1 MDNGGSNII
10 VTLDFSKAFD
20 RVWHEGLLSKLPS
33 YGISGQLL
41 TWMTNYLSNRSQY
54 VVYRGSSSNT
64 LPITAGVPQGSVLG
78 PTLFLLSIN
87 DLPSTCRN
95 TIYMYAD
102 DCTLNRPVDSNETL
116 DQAVSS
122 LQQDLDALSE
132 WATSNKAKFN
142 PSKCE
147 VLLIT
152 RKRNT
157 TLQSAHPLSICNTA
171 IPIVEKTKILGLL
184 IDNKLLYNDH
194 IHRLATSSSRALGLI
209 SRTASQLREDF
220 RARLYKAL
228 VRPLMEYASPIW
240 CGTGKNHLKE
250 LEQVQHRAFKLLRL
264 TNPLAHNLAPLQLR
278 YQTASIL
285 LFRKHF
291 LTPPI
296 LSDPL
301 ITPTIPSDH
310 RRNAA
315 GGHERPVFVP
325 PSRTSHHKQSYIP
338 RTSKWWND
346 MPVHVAAFIDSLKF
360 GTVYYRNAF
369 ALVSSS
375 TVSQTTYS
383 HTTTRTNANRGCQFR
398 QLRIARVDGGIT
410 DAPT

>member
-1 MDNGGSNII
+1 
-10 VTLDFSKAFD
+10 
-20 RVWHEGLLSKLPS
+20 
-33 YGISGQLL
+33 
-41 TWMTNYLSNRSQY
+41 
-54 VVYRGSSSNT
+54 
-64 LPITAGVPQGSVLG
+64 
-78 PTLFLLSIN
+78 
-87 DLPSTCRN
+87 
-95 TIYMYAD
+95 MYAD
-102 DCTLNRPVDSNETL
+102 DCTLNRPVDSHETL

-250 LEQVQHRAFKLLRL
+250 LEQVQRL
-264 TNPLAHNLAPLQLR
+264 AYNLPPLQ
-278 YQTASIL
+278 AS
-285 LFRKHF
+285 
-291 LTPPI
+291 TT
-296 LSDPL
+296 LSDD
-301 ITPTIPSDH
+301 INPTIP
-310 RRNAA
+310 
-315 GGHERPVFVP
+315 
-325 PSRTSHHKQSYIP
+325 
-338 RTSKWWND
+338 
-346 MPVHVAAFIDSLKF
+346 
-360 GTVYYRNAF
+360 YYGI
-369 ALVSSS
+369 SS
-375 TVSQTTYS
+375 
-383 HTTTRTNANRGCQFR
+383 
-398 QLRIARVDGGIT
+398 
-410 DAPT
+410 

>member
-41 TWMTNYLSNRSQY
+41 TWLTNYLSNRSQY

-157 TLQSAHPLSICNTA
+157 TLQSAHPLSICNTT

-184 IDNKLLYNDH
+184 IDNKLLYNNH

-220 RARLYKAL
+220 RARLYKAQSTSTTANGICKSNL
-228 VRPLMEYASPIW
+228 VWNWQESP
-240 CGTGKNHLKE
+240 E
-250 LEQVQHRAFKLLRL
+250 RA
-264 TNPLAHNLAPLQLR
+264 
-278 YQTASIL
+278 
-285 LFRKHF
+285 
-291 LTPPI
+291 
-296 LSDPL
+296 
-301 ITPTIPSDH
+301 
-310 RRNAA
+310 
-315 GGHERPVFVP
+315 
-325 PSRTSHHKQSYIP
+325 
-338 RTSKWWND
+338 
-346 MPVHVAAFIDSLKF
+346 
-360 GTVYYRNAF
+360 
-369 ALVSSS
+369 
-375 TVSQTTYS
+375 
-383 HTTTRTNANRGCQFR
+383 
-398 QLRIARVDGGIT
+398 
-410 DAPT
+410 